1 MPSQSHSGITGTPWH
16 RCDRCGTDQRVSDLI
31 RQQGLLVCR
40 TFDCI
45 DNESIRYRD
54 RIKAEVIGSGPDAP
68 LAPILTET
76 GDDEIFDQI

>member
-1 MPSQSHSGITGTPWH
+1 M
-16 RCDRCGTDQRVSDLI
+16 
-31 RQQGLLVCR
+31 CR
-40 TFDCI
+40 TYGCVD
-45 DNESIRYRD
+45 DESIRYRD